1 MEKERL
7 IWIDLLNIVSCAGV
21 LLLHCTNEEVQC
33 TSLGCLRLIGL

>member
-21 LLLHCTNEEVQC
+21 LLLHCTNEDI